1 MTNIM
6 NMTDIKVLEL
16 ANSTTAD
23 FALKENLG
31 YDAIKSIVT
40 RYIGKKCAQNT
51 VDYLEVLE
59 INDSSCQKYLK
70 NFLVVVRTQVAGETH
85 ILALQHRKKPIFL
98 NMASQLGKMFR
109 GFLNVTKEVFD
120 HQMKTESKT
129 EVEDRT
135 EIKEWMR

>member
-1 MTNIM
+1 M

-31 YDAIKSIVT
+31 YEAIKSIVT
-40 RYIGKKCAQNT
+40 RYIGKKSDQKT

-59 INDSSCQKYLK
+59 INNDSRKKYLK
-70 NFLVVVRTQVAGETH
+70 DFLVVVKTQVAGETR
-85 ILALQHRKKPIFL
+85 ILALQHRKQPIFL
-98 NMASQLGKMFR
+98 NMAHQLRKMFK
-109 GFLNVTKEVFD
+109 GFLNATKEVFEP
-120 HQMKTESKT
+120 QMKTESKT
-129 EVEDRT
+129 EVEDRA